1 MIEGGLPCEKQRTGC
16 QSISDTDGFSGRN
29 ETGGKRRTSRSEKEI
44 NGFIEKERD
53 KGGIKVRTVDITK
66 EGAEL
71 SGKSRDAM
79 SRSRLKGF
87 GNTTLRCRKK

>member
-1 MIEGGLPCEKQRTGC
+1 MKNNELDVNQFLIRTDLAVETKQAVK
-16 QSISDTDGFSGRN
+16 DGQAGQ
-29 ETGGKRRTSRSEKEI
+29 TKEI

-87 GNTTLRCRKK
+87 GNTTLTCRKK

>member
-1 MIEGGLPCEKQRTGC
+1 MKNNELDVNQFLIRTDLAVETKQAVK
-16 QSISDTDGFSGRN
+16 DGQAGQ
-29 ETGGKRRTSRSEKEI
+29 TKEI

-71 SGKSRDAM
+71 SEKAGTLCHDRGSRG
-79 SRSRLKGF
+79 SGTRL
-87 GNTTLRCRKK
+87 